1 MYKIISVFFLQHF
14 ILLSCIAAEP
24 ALGMLR
30 AVQSNAFQKFSFG
43 NTHFGCNAY
52 GIVSL
57 EELYHDANT
66 SDVCK
71 SKIQR
76 FYLKNPH
83 LQYFSATLLD
93 LKQLYHLEF
102 RERKCIMYA
111 QGQMTLSE
119 LLLKNGL
126 ALVKPV
132 FQDKEFRYL
141 YKKAQKNAQVNEK
154 GIWGDETLSECIL
167 IFREEEK

>member
-30 AVQSNAFQKFSFG
+30 AVQSNAFQKFSFS
-43 NTHFGCNAY
+43 NTHFGCRAY

-57 EELYHDANT
+57 EELYHNT
-66 SDVCK
+66 NTNDVCR

-83 LQYFSATLLD
+83 SQYFSATLLD
-93 LKQLYHLEF
+93 VKQLYHVEF
-102 RERKCIMYA
+102 RERRCIVYA

-119 LLLKNGL
+119 LLLQNGL
-126 ALVKPV
+126 ALLKPE

-141 YKKAQKNAQVNEK
+141 YNRAQKNAKLNEK
-154 GIWGDETLSECIL
+154 GIWADETLSECIL
-167 IFREEEK
+167 FREEEE